1 VKNQPK
7 KIQRLDNNGEVRGKR
22 RDARLRSFVKQIV
35 SNCICSR
42 VQRSFLLIIL
52 LYYDNIA
59 FRCTEAS
66 ISVLQKH
73 VVQQLIQWQLRQM
86 MSQGRHMKSNDYK

>member
-1 VKNQPK
+1 M
-7 KIQRLDNNGEVRGKR
+7 GKSEEK
-22 RDARLRSFVKQIV
+22 DAMLACGHLLSESSLIASAPEFSAV
-35 SNCICSR
+35 
-42 VQRSFLLIIL
+42 FLLIIL